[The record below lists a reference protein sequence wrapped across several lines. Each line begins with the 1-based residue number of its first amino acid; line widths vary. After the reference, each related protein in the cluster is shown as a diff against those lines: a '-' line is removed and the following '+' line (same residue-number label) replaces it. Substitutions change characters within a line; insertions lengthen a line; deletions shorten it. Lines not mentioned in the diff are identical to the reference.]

1 MKKLTALLL
10 ALLMIFALTA
20 CGGGSTEESAAPAS
34 AAPESAA
41 PTAAA
46 STAPTSAV
54 PADFKVGVI
63 LVGDENEGYTYA
75 HIEGVEAARAA
86 LGLSDD
92 QVIYKYSIPED
103 ETSYDTAVDLV
114 EQGCKIIFANS
125 FGHETHMMQAA
136 EENPT

>member
-10 ALLMIFALTA
+10 ALLMVFALTA
-20 CGGGSTEESAAPAS
+20 CGGSKTAAPPS
-34 AAPESAA
+34 AAPESVA

-46 STAPTSAV
+46 SAAPAAPPSAA
-54 PADFKVGVI
+54 PADIKVGVI
-63 LVGDENEGYTYA
+63 LIGDENEGYTYA
-75 HIEGVEAARAA
+75 HIEGIEAAKAT

-103 ETSYDTAVDLV
+103 ETCYDTAVDLV

-125 FGHETHMMQAA
+125 FGTR
-136 EENPT
+136 PI